1 MIITEHQFEGE
12 HESWNHNDPVMSQRV
27 SLVSD
32 CAGGGG
38 AHDVSVDIIG
48 RD

>member
-12 HESWNHNDPVMSQRV
+12 HESWNHNDPVMSLRV
-27 SLVSD
+27 SLVR
-32 CAGGGG
+32 AG
-38 AHDVSVDIIG
+38 DVSVDIIG